1 MRSVTEMTRGFKA
14 CVAVGA
20 LALVS
25 GCATGWNLDALQS
38 AERVGSPFT
47 VALANEY
54 QALAEYEALKMNDWV
69 DADYFA
75 TKGLAAAGGEVVLPE
90 DLSNWWVPESAV
102 ADLSDAR
109 SSLLAALDGGARDA
123 QPETA
128 ARCQVL
134 YDCWIEQQ
142 EENHQPTHIAA
153 CRDNFY
159 TCLASLGQQPN
170 DVFNYVILFDFDR
183 SDLTAAGQ
191 VVVNEILSAALADP
205 ALGVDLVGHTDT
217 VGSPAYNLRLGQAR
231 AETVRNA
238 LISGGVQ
245 PERIASESRGESDL
259 AVPTGDGVRNQ
270 ANRRVVVTLL

>member
-1 MRSVTEMTRGFKA
+1 MTRGFKA

-54 QALAEYEALKMNDWV
+54 QALAEYEALKMNDWT

-75 TKGLAAAGGEVVLPE
+75 TKGLAAAGGEVVAPEDTSNWWLPE
-90 DLSNWWVPESAV
+90 DQVGALT
-102 ADLSDAR
+102 DAR
-109 SSLLAALDGGARDA
+109 GRLLAALDGGARES

-134 YDCWIEQQ
+134 FDCWMEQQ

-153 CRDNFY
+153 CRDNFE
-159 TCLASLGQQPN
+159 TCLASLGQAPVRA
-170 DVFNYVILFDFDR
+170 DNYVILFDFDR
-183 SDLTAAGQ
+183 SNLTAAGQ
-191 VVVNEILSAALADP
+191 VVVQEILGAVLADP
-205 ALGVDLVGHTDT
+205 ATTVELIGHTDT
-217 VGSPAYNLRLGQAR
+217 VGSPAYNLRLSQAR
-231 AETVRNA
+231 AATVSNA
-238 LISGGVQ
+238 LVSGGVQ
-245 PERIASESRGESDL
+245 PARISSEARGESDL

-270 ANRRVVVTLL
+270 ANRRVVVTIM

>member
-25 GCATGWNLDALQS
+25 GCTGWNLDALQS

-54 QALAEYEALKMNDWV
+54 QALAEYEALTMNDWV

-75 TKGLAAAGGEVVLPE
+75 IKGLAAAGGEAVLPE
-90 DLSNWWVPESAV
+90 DPSNWWEP
-102 ADLSDAR
+102 ADKIGELQDAR
-109 SSLLAALDGGARDA
+109 AQLIAALDSGARES

-134 YDCWIEQQ
+134 YDCWVEQQ

-159 TCLASLGQQPN
+159 TCLASLSPVVAQTL
-170 DVFNYVILFDFDR
+170 NYVILFDFDR

-191 VVVNEILSAALADP
+191 AVVSEVLATALADP
-205 ALGVDLVGHTDT
+205 ALNIHLVGHTDT
-217 VGSPAYNLRLGQAR
+217 VGSPAYNLRLSQAR
-231 AETVRNA
+231 AATVNNA
-238 LISGGVQ
+238 LVSGGVQ
-245 PERIASESRGESDL
+245 PTRITSEAKGETEL

-270 ANRRVVVTLL
+270 ANRRVVVTMM

>member
-1 MRSVTEMTRGFKA
+1 MTRGFKA

-54 QALAEYEALKMNDWV
+54 QSLAEYEALKMNDWV

-75 TKGLAAAGGEVVLPE
+75 VKGLAAAGGEVVLPE
-90 DLSNWWVPESAV
+90 DVSNWWEPEDQIPV
-102 ADLSDAR
+102 LNDAR
-109 SSLLAALDGGARDA
+109 ARLLAALDGGARDA

-134 YDCWIEQQ
+134 FDCWVEQQ

-153 CRDNFY
+153 CRDNFE
-159 TCLASLGQQPN
+159 TCLASLGAVVTPASS
-170 DVFNYVILFDFDR
+170 YVILFDFDR
-183 SDLTAAGQ
+183 SNLTQAGQ
-191 VVVNEILSAALADP
+191 VVVQEVLGAALADP
-205 ALGVDLVGHTDT
+205 ALHVDLVGHTDT
-217 VGSPAYNLRLGQAR
+217 VGSANYNMRLSQAR
-231 AETVRNA
+231 VDTVKNA
-238 LISGGVQ
+238 LVSGGVDAG
-245 PERIASESRGESDL
+245 RISTEARGESDL

-270 ANRRVVVTLL
+270 ANRRVVVNAM

>member
-25 GCATGWNLDALQS
+25 GCTGWNLDALQS

-54 QALAEYEALKMNDWV
+54 QALAEYEALTMNDWV

-75 TKGLAAAGGEVVLPE
+75 VKGLAAAGGEAVLPE
-90 DLSNWWVPESAV
+90 DPSNWWEPEDKIGELQQAR
-102 ADLSDAR
+102 ADLIT
-109 SSLLAALDGGARDA
+109 ALDSGAREA

-134 YDCWIEQQ
+134 YDCWVEQQ

-159 TCLASLGQQPN
+159 TCLASLSPQQ
-170 DVFNYVILFDFDR
+170 VIAETYVILFDFDR

-191 VVVNEILSAALADP
+191 AVVSEVVGV
-205 ALGVDLVGHTDT
+205 ALGNPGMNIHLVGHTDT
-217 VGSPAYNLRLGQAR
+217 VGSPAYNLRLSQAR
-231 AETVRNA
+231 AATVNNA
-238 LISGGVQ
+238 LVAGGVQ
-245 PERIASESRGESDL
+245 PTRITSEAKGESDL

>member
-1 MRSVTEMTRGFKA
+1 MTRGFKA

-54 QALAEYEALKMNDWV
+54 QALAEYEALKMVDWV

-90 DLSNWWVPESAV
+90 DISNWWVPESAV
-102 ADLSDAR
+102 PDLTDAR
-109 SSLLAALDGGARDA
+109 AQLIAALDGGAREA

-134 YDCWIEQQ
+134 YDCWVEQQ

-159 TCLASLGQQPN
+159 TCLASLGAQP
-170 DVFNYVILFDFDR
+170 DIAQNYVILFDFDR

-191 VVVNEILSAALADP
+191 VVVSEIITVALANP
-205 ALGVDLVGHTDT
+205 ELAIDLVGHTDT

-231 AETVRNA
+231 ASTVQAA
-238 LISGGVQ
+238 LVSGGVQ
-245 PERIASESRGESDL
+245 PERISTETRGETDL

-270 ANRRVVVTLL
+270 ANRRVVITVM

>member
-1 MRSVTEMTRGFKA
+1 MTRGFKA

-90 DLSNWWVPESAV
+90 DLSNWWEPESAIP
-102 ADLSDAR
+102 DLQDAR
-109 SSLLAALDGGARDA
+109 SQLIAALDSGARES

-134 YDCWIEQQ
+134 YDCWVEQQ

-153 CRDNFY
+153 CRDNFFI
-159 TCLASLGQQPN
+159 CLASLAPPQPARA
-170 DVFNYVILFDFDR
+170 DNYVILFDFDR

-191 VVVNEILSAALADP
+191 VVVNEILAVALADP
-205 ALGVDLVGHTDT
+205 TSSIALVGHADT

-231 AETVRNA
+231 ATTVQNA
-238 LISGGVQ
+238 LVSGGVQ
-245 PERIASESRGESDL
+245 PARITSSSEGESNL

-270 ANRRVVVTLL
+270 ANRRVVVSIR

>member
-54 QALAEYEALKMNDWV
+54 QALAEYEAMKMVDWV

-102 ADLSDAR
+102 PDLQDAR
-109 SSLLAALDGGARDA
+109 AQLLVALDSGAREQ

-134 YDCWIEQQ
+134 YDCWVEQQ

-159 TCLASLGQQPN
+159 TCLASLGQVQTPAS
-170 DVFNYVILFDFDR
+170 NYVILFDFDR

-191 VVVNEILSAALADP
+191 VVVGEITAAALANPDM
-205 ALGVDLVGHTDT
+205 GISLVGHTDT
-217 VGSPAYNLRLGQAR
+217 VGSPAYNLRLSQAR
-231 AETVRNA
+231 AATVQNA
-238 LISGGVQ
+238 LVSGGVQ
-245 PERIASESRGESDL
+245 PARITSEARGESDL

-270 ANRRVVVTLL
+270 ANRRVVVTIM

>member
-54 QALAEYEALKMNDWV
+54 QALAEYEALKMVDWV

-90 DLSNWWVPESAV
+90 DISNWWQPESAIP
-102 ADLSDAR
+102 DLTDAR
-109 SSLLAALDGGARDA
+109 AQLIAALDGGAREA

-134 YDCWIEQQ
+134 YDCWVEQQ
-142 EENHQPTHIAA
+142 EENHQPTHISA

-159 TCLASLGQQPN
+159 TCLASLGAVTPTAE
-170 DVFNYVILFDFDR
+170 NYVILFDFDR

-191 VVVNEILSAALADP
+191 VVVSEIISVALANP
-205 ALGVDLVGHTDT
+205 EFAIDLVGHTDT

-231 AETVRNA
+231 ASTVQAA
-238 LISGGVQ
+238 LVSGGVQ
-245 PERIASESRGESDL
+245 PERIATETRGETDL

-270 ANRRVVVTLL
+270 ANRRVVVTLM

>member
-1 MRSVTEMTRGFKA
+1 MTRGFKA

-109 SSLLAALDGGARDA
+109 AQLIAALDSGARDA

-134 YDCWIEQQ
+134 YDCWVEQQ

-159 TCLASLGQQPN
+159 ICLASLSPVPQGA
-170 DVFNYVILFDFDR
+170 DNYVILFDFDR

-191 VVVNEILSAALADP
+191 VVVNEVIAAALADP
-205 ALGVDLVGHTDT
+205 AAPVALIGHADT

-231 AETVRNA
+231 ADTVKNA

-245 PERIASESRGESDL
+245 PERITTESRGESDL

-270 ANRRVVVTLL
+270 ANRRVVVTLI

>member
-1 MRSVTEMTRGFKA
+1 MTRGFKA

-25 GCATGWNLDALQS
+25 GCTGWNLDALQS

-54 QALAEYEALKMNDWV
+54 QALAEYEALTMNDWV
-69 DADYFA
+69 DGDYFA
-75 TKGLAAAGGEVVLPE
+75 VKGLAAAGGEAVLPE
-90 DLSNWWVPESAV
+90 DPSNWWAPEGAIGE
-102 ADLSDAR
+102 LNDAR
-109 SSLLAALDGGARDA
+109 AQLIAALDSGAREA

-134 YDCWIEQQ
+134 YDCWVEQV

-159 TCLASLGQQPN
+159 TCLASLAPQVQQTL
-170 DVFNYVILFDFDR
+170 NYVILFDFDR

-191 VVVNEILSAALADP
+191 VVVNEVLSTALGDP
-205 ALGVDLVGHTDT
+205 ALNISLVGHTDT
-217 VGSPAYNLRLGQAR
+217 VGSPAYNLRLSQAR
-231 AETVRNA
+231 AATVNNA
-238 LISGGVQ
+238 LVSGGVQ
-245 PERIASESRGESDL
+245 PGRITSEARGESDL

-270 ANRRVVVTLL
+270 ANRRVVVTMM